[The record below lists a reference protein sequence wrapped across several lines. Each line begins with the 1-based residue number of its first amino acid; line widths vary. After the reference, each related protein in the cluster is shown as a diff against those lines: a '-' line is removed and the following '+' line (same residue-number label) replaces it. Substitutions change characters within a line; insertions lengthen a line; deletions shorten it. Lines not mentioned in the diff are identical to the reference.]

1 VYVIVIFSEE
11 EGCVVW
17 EYIVPLLNKRIIIT
31 MLKRENKMI
40 LEITRLFD
48 LLYSFI
54 NVTRENIKSKFLSEK
69 LLVSWILE
77 LFEDTIR
84 GVGLD

>member
-1 VYVIVIFSEE
+1 
-11 EGCVVW
+11 
-17 EYIVPLLNKRIIIT
+17 

>member
-1 VYVIVIFSEE
+1 MYVIVIFSEE